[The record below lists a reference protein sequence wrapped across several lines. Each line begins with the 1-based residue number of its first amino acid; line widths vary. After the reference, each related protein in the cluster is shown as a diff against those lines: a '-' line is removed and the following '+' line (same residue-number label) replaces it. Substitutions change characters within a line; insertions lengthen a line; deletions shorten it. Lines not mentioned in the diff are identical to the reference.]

1 MRGGGANAGAALA
14 DTGFYAGRTVAAPFR
29 RSTPMMNENLD
40 ALVVPDRRANERIGE
55 QNPEQLREEARP
67 ECGNVHG
74 IVNCL
79 WGCYED
85 IDSGDR
91 FRVKRIT
98 IAPGAKLP
106 AELHHHR
113 AEHWV
118 VVCGSAWAVIG
129 GTNLLLTE
137 NQSAYIPV
145 GTRHRLENPGRIA
158 LQIVEIQSGSYLADD
173 DAVRI

>member
-1 MRGGGANAGAALA
+1 MH
-14 DTGFYAGRTVAAPFR
+14 
-29 RSTPMMNENLD
+29 MINEKLD
-40 ALVVPDRRANERIGE
+40 ALVVPDRRATERTE
-55 QNPEQLREEARP
+55 EKTLEQLLVKQQP

-85 IDSGDR
+85 IDSGER

-98 IAPGAKLP
+98 IDPGMKLP
-106 AELHHHR
+106 AERHHHR

-118 VVCGSAWAVIG
+118 VVHGSARAVIG
-129 GTNLLLTE
+129 ETILFLTE
-137 NQSAYIPV
+137 NQSTYIPV

-158 LQIVEIQSGSYLADD
+158 LQIVEVQSGPYLADD
-173 DAVRI
+173 DAVRIEGPYQLFDTTDHDR